1 MTQPWF
7 DPNRTAWTAGV
18 AYALAAGAVGMAAGR
33 MEPRGRARHWI
44 MTAWLAAWTAGMAL
58 LVTGAVAQA
67 VRQPASVWAPLLA
80 PGVYGCAL
88 TGGLSSF
95 LAKHYREAE
104 ERRPVAKDLL

>member
-18 AYALAAGAVGMAAGR
+18 AYALAAGAVGMTAGR

-58 LVTGAVAQA
+58 A

-104 ERRPVAKDLL
+104 ERRLAAKDLL